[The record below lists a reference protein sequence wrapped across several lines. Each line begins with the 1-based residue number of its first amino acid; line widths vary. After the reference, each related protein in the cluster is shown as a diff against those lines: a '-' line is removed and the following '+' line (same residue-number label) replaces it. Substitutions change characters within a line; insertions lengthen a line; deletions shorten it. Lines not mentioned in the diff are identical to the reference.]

1 MGNCLLSDTNTLD
14 MDDYSDLIPTYSSSS
29 SSSSS
34 HSSTVGSDWDVF
46 NMRPGGRGCVA
57 GGSVAVGGGG
67 ADGLLASSSGVV
79 SSRAGK

>member
-29 SSSSS
+29 S
-34 HSSTVGSDWDVF
+34 HSSTVGSEWDVF

>member
-29 SSSSS
+29 SSP
-34 HSSTVGSDWDVF
+34 HSSAVGSEWDVF